1 MFWVSPQNVVPGT
14 ASHKKLLKKKKK
26 KPNSLSPLPDLL
38 YALEVGPTTYV
49 L

>member
-1 MFWVSPQNVVPGT
+1 MFWVSPQNVVPET
-14 ASHKKLLKKKKK
+14 ATHGKLFKKKKK
-26 KPNSLSPLPDLL
+26 KANSLSSLPDLL